1 MFPTDAKLIHRAR
14 ERLVRL
20 ARKTGL
26 DLRQSYVRIGKL
38 ALIKHQRYAHAKQFK
53 RAGKALR
60 KLKTYLGRIIR
71 DIKRQ
76 IADDAELDTI
86 FKWPLYQASTVL
98 EQRQRQRGRKIYSLH
113 AHEVECIG
121 KGKAHAP
128 YEFGTKVS
136 IATTLKRSK
145 GGQFALNAMALPGNP
160 YDGHT
165 LKTIIPAMQDTIGAD
180 IERIL
185 ADAGY
190 PSAMR
195 SVVATAT
202 TRPTATGSE
211 SSPPARNAA

>member
-1 MFPTDAKLIHRAR
+1 L
-14 ERLVRL
+14 
-20 ARKTGL
+20 
-26 DLRQSYVRIGKL
+26 Q
-38 ALIKHQRYAHAKQFK
+38 
-53 RAGKALR
+53 
-60 KLKTYLGRIIR
+60 
-71 DIKRQ
+71 
-76 IADDAELDTI
+76 
-86 FKWPLYQASTVL
+86 
-98 EQRQRQRGRKIYSLH
+98 